1 MNDSFVF
8 HKQWH
13 DVLQGF
19 STELRREV
27 YEIIIDYAI
36 TGEMPFIENQAAEMA
51 FEFIKERLNSDR
63 VKYEKRSQAGKIG
76 NEKRWGKKSQTIAK
90 NRKESQTIAKNRL
103 SVSDTESVSVT
114 DTDTDTESV
123 NIEKKNTQKKSI
135 RFVKPSIEEVADYC
149 EERHNGINAEKFCD
163 FYEAKGWKI
172 GNNPMKD
179 WRAAVRT
186 WERKN
191 KKQNQNEEVSQQAAH
206 NDEPCMVIPKS
217 EREGLQRYM
226 EERGAKVEL
235 SVSDYA
241 RIKMMCH
248 GKKKAIE
255 AVIGEICGWEKEPED
270 IMWSVQYMLDNQ
282 YHELLWD

>member
-1 MNDSFVF
+1 MRDTFIFYRSFMEAFDSLTAEEAGILYRAVAHYALNGEEPELTGYLDTMWKLIRPNIQRDRKLYENGSKGGRPKNQNETKTEPNQNQNETKTEPIPSND
-8 HKQWH
+8 K
-13 DVLQGF
+13 DK
-19 STELRREV
+19 
-27 YEIIIDYAI
+27 D
-36 TGEMPFIENQAAEMA
+36 
-51 FEFIKERLNSDR
+51 KD
-63 VKYEKRSQAGKIG
+63 KYKDKDIY
-76 NEKRWGKKSQTIAK
+76 
-90 NRKESQTIAKNRL
+90 
-103 SVSDTESVSVT
+103 
-114 DTDTDTESV
+114 
-123 NIEKKNTQKKSI
+123 IEKNYIKK
-135 RFVKPSIEEVADYC
+135 RFVKPSIEEVAEYC